1 MTSQTIETT
10 LGLNAHD
17 TPKRW
22 KKILGGFLLLL
33 LIATASFYGI
43 KNSDTQKTTYITV
56 PLKSQDLTTTVAA
69 TGNLEP
75 TNTIDVG
82 IEVSGTIDKVLVDY
96 NDRVKSGQV
105 LARLDTTKL
114 SAAVTSSHALLQKSQ
129 ANEQSAKA
137 SVDNA
142 SIENDRAH
150 AMYASTNGN
159 YPSRKEMQ
167 SSSTMLIQAKAS
179 LAAAKA
185 QVAQS
190 TAQLKSD
197 EDNLRKAVV
206 VSPIEGIIL
215 TRKVEPGQT
224 VVAAMQTP
232 VLFTIAEDL
241 TQMKAIVSVDEAD
254 IGGVKE
260 GQKVVFTVDAYTNRQ
275 FEGKIIQLRLNSAIV
290 NGVVTYEAVVKVDN
304 TDLFL
309 RPGMTA
315 SASII
320 TDTLKNVT
328 VVPNAALRF
337 TPPLSDDGD
346 KDQKKKH
353 AIQEADKGEF
363 VWVLKNKI
371 PTKVKVQ
378 IGKSDGI
385 SSIVTSSSLKVG
397 DLIITGVSEKP

>member
-1 MTSQTIETT
+1 MTPDTIETT
-10 LGLNAHD
+10 LGL
-17 TPKRW
+17 TSQPSSKLW
-22 KKILGGFLLLL
+22 KKILWGTLAL
-33 LIATASFYGI
+33 LIITAASVYSVNRTS
-43 KNSDTQKTTYITV
+43 KDKTVYVTAPLTV
-56 PLKSQDLTTTVAA
+56 QDLTTSVSA

-82 IEVSGTIDKVLVDY
+82 IEVSGTIDQVLVDY
-96 NDRVKSGQV
+96 NDRVKSGQI

-114 SAAVTSSHALLQKSQ
+114 TAVRTSSHALLQKSQ

-142 SIENDRAH
+142 AIEDERAH
-150 AMYASTNGN
+150 TMYASTGGN

-206 VSPIEGIIL
+206 VSPINGIVL
-215 TRKVEPGQT
+215 NRKVEPGQT
-224 VVAAMQTP
+224 VVASMQTP
-232 VLFTIAEDL
+232 ILFTLAEDL

-260 GQKVVFTVDAYTNRQ
+260 NQKVFFTVDAYPNQQ

-290 NGVVTYEAVVKVDN
+290 SGVVTYEAVVQVDN
-304 TDLFL
+304 TNLLL

-320 TDTLKNVT
+320 TDTLKNVL

-337 TPPLSDDGD
+337 SPPVNNDDT
-346 KDQKKKH
+346 KKKKKH
-353 AIQEADKGEF
+353 AMAQADQGEHI
-363 VWVLKNKI
+363 WVLKNNI
-371 PTKVKVQ
+371 PTKVKVKS
-378 IGKSDGI
+378 GKSNGI
-385 SSIVTSSSLKVG
+385 LTIITASSLKIG
-397 DLIITGVSEKP
+397 DLIITGVEEQP

>member
-10 LGLNAHD
+10 LGINTQNA
-17 TPKRW
+17 PKRW
-22 KKILGGFLLLL
+22 KKILWGVLILL
-33 LIATASFYGI
+33 LIAAGTFYGI
-43 KNSDTQKTTYITV
+43 KNSSSEKITYITV
-56 PLKSQDLTTTVAA
+56 PFKSQDLTTTVAA

-96 NDRVKSGQV
+96 NDRVKSGQI

-114 SAAVTSSHALLQKSQ
+114 TAAVTSSHALLQKSQ

-142 SIENDRAH
+142 VIEDDRAH
-150 AMYASTNGN
+150 TMYASTNGN

-179 LAAAKA
+179 LAAARA

-190 TAQLKSD
+190 YAQLRSD

-206 VSPIEGIIL
+206 VSPIDGIIL

-232 VLFTIAEDL
+232 ILFTLAEDL

-290 NGVVTYEAVVKVDN
+290 NGVVTYEAVVQVDN
-304 TDLFL
+304 SDLFL

-320 TDTLKNVT
+320 TNTLKNVT

-337 TPPLSDDGD
+337 NPPLSDAEEKD
-346 KDQKKKH
+346 KKKKH
-353 AIQEADKGEF
+353 AVEEADKGEY
-363 VWVLKNKI
+363 VWVLKNNI
-371 PTKVKVQ
+371 PTRVKVQ

-385 SSIVTSSSLKVG
+385 SSIVTSSSLNAG

>member
-1 MTSQTIETT
+1 MTPDTIETT
-10 LGLNAHD
+10 LGLTAQ
-17 TPKRW
+17 PSSKRW
-22 KKILGGFLLLL
+22 KKILWGMLALLV
-33 LIATASFYGI
+33 IAAATMYSINRTA
-43 KNSDTQKTTYITV
+43 KNKTTYVTA
-56 PLKSQDLTTTVAA
+56 PLKVQDLTTSVSA

-82 IEVSGTIDKVLVDY
+82 IEVSGTIDQVLVDY

-114 SAAVTSSHALLQKSQ
+114 TAARTSSQALLQKSQ

-137 SVDNA
+137 AVDNA
-142 SIENDRAH
+142 AIEDERAH
-150 AMYASTNGN
+150 TMYASTGGN

-185 QVAQS
+185 QVSQS

-206 VSPIEGIIL
+206 VSPINGIVL
-215 TRKVEPGQT
+215 NRKVEPGQT
-224 VVAAMQTP
+224 VVASMQTP
-232 VLFTIAEDL
+232 ILFTLAEDL
-241 TQMKAIVSVDEAD
+241 TRMKAIVSVDEAD

-260 GQKVVFTVDAYTNRQ
+260 NQKVFFTVDAYPNRQ

-290 NGVVTYEAVVKVDN
+290 SGVVTYEAVVQVDN
-304 TDLFL
+304 TDLLL

-320 TDTLKNVT
+320 TDTLKNVL
-328 VVPNAALRF
+328 VVPNSSLRF
-337 TPPLSDDGD
+337 SPPINNDDTQ
-346 KDQKKKH
+346 KKKKH
-353 AIQEADKGEF
+353 AMAQADQGDHI
-363 VWVLKNKI
+363 WVLKNNI
-371 PTKVKVQ
+371 PTKVKVKL
-378 IGKSDGI
+378 GKSNGI
-385 SSIVTSSSLKVG
+385 LSIITVSNLKIG
-397 DLIITGVSEKP
+397 DLIITGVEEQP